1 MQMTVRRRIVMMGR
15 MITLL
20 QMAAAPKKGFDDNV
34 LHSVGI
40 ETDEE
45 NDDNN
50 SFMAG
55 DAIGRVMRG

>member
-1 MQMTVRRRIVMMGR
+1 MMGR
-15 MITLL
+15 MMDLL
-20 QMAAAPKKGFDDNV
+20 EMAAAPKKGFDDNV